1 MRILIVDNYDSFTY
15 NLTQIL
21 GILGHKFLVKKNDE
35 FSLKEIEDYKPQK
48 ILISPG
54 PGRPEHSKGSLIIIE
69 KFHTFIP
76 IFGVCLGMQA
86 IGYFFGAKIV
96 RSKNI
101 IHGKT
106 SRIQNDGKTIFR
118 DLPSEFNVT
127 RYHSLVIDSES
138 LPNTLEISAFSDDG
152 DIMAIRHKYYP
163 IEGVQFHPEAILTE
177 YGLEMIKNWISM

>member
-1 MRILIVDNYDSFTY
+1 
-15 NLTQIL
+15 
-21 GILGHKFLVKKNDE
+21 
-35 FSLKEIEDYKPQK
+35 
-48 ILISPG
+48 
-54 PGRPEHSKGSLIIIE
+54 
-69 KFHTFIP
+69 
-76 IFGVCLGMQA
+76 MQA

-118 DLPSEFNVT
+118 HLPSEFNVT